1 MHVSNTQ
8 LSTTPEPSR
17 TAESRYASLDGLR
30 GVASLIVVGYHALLV
45 VPAVSAIYV
54 DKVAPNAFTP
64 AWWLYAT
71 PLRLLFAGHEAVLV
85 FFVLSGFVLTLPL
98 LVRPLTARSTV
109 AYYGRRAVR
118 LYLPVWGALLFAL
131 ALALAVPRDPS
142 VGGWLGSHLPPTAHA
157 LRQDAV
163 LLFGTSNLDSPL
175 WSLTW
180 EVWFSLL
187 LPLLFVLI
195 RLTRAQR
202 WWWAAIPLLIGLS
215 TLARFDAV
223 RASLPASWLTAD
235 MLEYLPV
242 FGIGM
247 LLAFQRD
254 RIRAAAA
261 RIRVWSPIVVA
272 ALVLTVSPTLVAPPG
287 WGGRQAVGYVLS
299 LVGVTVIVALA
310 FAGPLRRPLEARPV
324 QWAGRRSFSIY
335 LVHEPIIVATALVV
349 GVSGWWPWLGIA
361 VLLVPVVLLIAH
373 WVYDAVERPSI
384 GLSRRVGRLIT
395 AALAER
401 HRGAEPG
408 EHHLYTAA
416 NDEGPEAFTS
426 GPSPVFPLPDLDSN
440 QEPAG

>member
-1 MHVSNTQ
+1 MAMRNAQLNTAFE
-8 LSTTPEPSR
+8 SPR
-17 TAESRYASLDGLR
+17 TADSRYASLDGLR
-30 GVASLIVVGYHALLV
+30 GVASLIVVGYHAHLV

-54 DKVAPNAFTP
+54 DKVAPDAFTP
-64 AWWLYAT
+64 EWWLYAT

-98 LVRPLTARSTV
+98 LVRASTARSTV
-109 AYYGRRAVR
+109 AYYGRRVVR

-131 ALALAVPRDPS
+131 TLALAVPRDPS
-142 VGGWLGSHLPPTAHA
+142 VGGWLGSHLPPTVHDV
-157 LRQDAV
+157 RQDAV

-187 LPLLFVLI
+187 LPLIFVLI
-195 RLTRAQR
+195 RVTRAQR
-202 WWWAAIPLLIGLS
+202 WWWATIPVLIGLS
-215 TLARFDAV
+215 TLARFDGV
-223 RASLPASWLTAD
+223 RASLPSSWLTAD

-247 LLAFQRD
+247 LLAFQKE
-254 RIRAAAA
+254 RIRAAAS
-261 RIRVWSPIVVA
+261 RIRVWWPIVA
-272 ALVLTVSPTLVAPPG
+272 GALLLTVSPTLVAPPG
-287 WGGRQAVGYVLS
+287 WGPRQAGGYVLS

-310 FAGPLRRPLEARPV
+310 FIGPLRRPLEARPV

-349 GVSGWWPWLGIA
+349 GVSGWRPWIA
-361 VLLVPVVLLIAH
+361 VAILLVPVVLVIAH
-373 WVYDAVERPSI
+373 WFYDAVERPSI

-395 AALAER
+395 SALPERNRHAE
-401 HRGAEPG
+401 AG
-408 EHHLYTAA
+408 EQHLNSADD
-416 NDEGPEAFTS
+416 DEGPEVSTS